1 MFRQTGFSGLLVFQ
15 ASQSLPA
22 ATSSVCRLLG
32 NALCFCSPIRPAQA
46 VPERDP
52 QSLAIEL
59 AVKTFDYLLEYLRDL
74 LPDDQ
79 QGLELGLKLEL
90 CRLTCE
96 V

>member
-1 MFRQTGFSGLLVFQ
+1 MFRQTGLFVFQ
-15 ASQSLPA
+15 ASQSWPSA
-22 ATSSVCRLLG
+22 ISSVCPLLG
-32 NALCFCSPIRPAQA
+32 NALWFCSPVLPAQA

-90 CRLTCE
+90 CRLTRE

>member
-1 MFRQTGFSGLLVFQ
+1 M
-15 ASQSLPA
+15 
-22 ATSSVCRLLG
+22 
-32 NALCFCSPIRPAQA
+32 
-46 VPERDP
+46 PERDP

-90 CRLTCE
+90 CRLTRE